1 MVLKQLFEEM
11 MAAIGDPNPEVALD
25 SLKAKDA
32 LFLDPIEGAYLHA
45 EALYAAIRRHN
56 LAAVRHLLNL
66 SVRSDIAFFKFC
78 GNTPLGL
85 VIEENYR
92 DLVTLILH
100 KTDRNFAFHMAV
112 KLGQEKVKRLL
123 LKNGAVKTRLI
134 KLLASIC

>member
-11 MAAIGDPNPEVALD
+11 MAAISDPNPQVGVA
-25 SLKAKDA
+25 SLQAKDA

-45 EALYAAIRRHN
+45 EALYAAIQKHN
-56 LAAVRHLLNL
+56 LAAVKHLLNL
-66 SVRSDIAFFKFC
+66 TVRSDIAFFKFC

-85 VIEENYR
+85 VIEENHR
-92 DLVTLILH
+92 DLVSTMLQ

-123 LKNGAVKTRLI
+123 LKSGTVKARLI
-134 KLLASIC
+134 KLLAPIC